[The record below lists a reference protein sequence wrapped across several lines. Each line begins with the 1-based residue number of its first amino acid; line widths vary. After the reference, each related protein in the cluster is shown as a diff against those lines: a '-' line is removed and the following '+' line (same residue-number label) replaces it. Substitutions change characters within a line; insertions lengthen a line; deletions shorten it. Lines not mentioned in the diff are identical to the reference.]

1 MKKTITLILTAIIIT
16 VFCFPLAGCRQRKV
30 VKKYDNYEILLN
42 GNTLGGIDDT
52 VTPMNP
58 RPLFDGEHLNCKDFK
73 KRKTIS
79 VLGKAY
85 DCYLDSKNT
94 SRTWAHGKVF
104 YTDDVEKVFISL
116 DSKTGKLMSYSVVYS
131 GVNPEYQAEVNNHSS
146 EEEFVAYAKKMI
158 APYCSTEDCEME
170 IETQLKQ
177 YNSQY
182 DCYNHYRI
190 VEGYVIEDRYPQ
202 FFAEYTF
209 TFYKTFAGVRQYHT
223 NSITIKNT
231 GEVCGITVEMQDEL
245 YEPFADSGI
254 QVDME
259 QAKNLAKEAAKKAI
273 SKAYLGDSYR
283 LEFEPYMIATSDGEL
298 WLLMYTD
305 AFIPESTDVS
315 DGAEDSRGF
324 WIRYEYCFKLAELT
338 DRIDEKETAAVNV
351 MSDSALTQ

>member
-1 MKKTITLILTAIIIT
+1 MILTAIIIT
-16 VFCFPLAGCRQRKV
+16 ACCFPLAGCRQRKV

-58 RPLFDGEHLNCKDFK
+58 RPLFDGESIDYKDFK
-73 KRKTIS
+73 TRKTIT

-85 DCYLDSKNT
+85 DCYLYRKIT
-94 SRTWAHGKVF
+94 SRIWAHGKIF
-104 YTDDVEKVFISL
+104 YNDDVEKALISL
-116 DSKTGKLMSYSVVYS
+116 DSKTGKLMSYSSRYYVVD
-131 GVNPEYQAEVNNHSS
+131 PEYQAEVNKYSS
-146 EEEFVAYAKKMI
+146 EEEFAAYAKKMI
-158 APYCSTEDCEME
+158 APYCSTENCEME
-170 IETQLKQ
+170 IETRLFQ
-177 YNSQY
+177 YNNQY
-182 DCYNHYRI
+182 DCYNDYKI
-190 VEGYVIEDRYPQ
+190 MEGFVKEENYPQ
-202 FFAEYTF
+202 FYAEYTF
-209 TFYKTFAGVRQYHT
+209 TFYKTFAGVRRYTT